1 MKSRKWFLTVLIL
14 IVSCGMLMAA
24 GQGEGGEESSVKRI
38 GYIPTLLGHPVTIAW
53 QEGITRFID
62 ASDSEIV
69 LQAYD
74 AEGRAE
80 AQVTMMEELINQE
93 VDGIILQPVDAA
105 GLSASVKM
113 AEQAGIPVVT
123 LNTPVKVPH
132 TAIVQMA
139 DIEAGYMVGEE
150 LGKSINGKGN
160 VVIIQSPPGA
170 TLGVNREQGFRNAI
184 AELYP
189 EITIVG
195 AQNAEWKR
203 DKAITVMNSFL
214 QANDSISGVFAVN
227 DTMAAG
233 AVIAAESAGRLEEM
247 KIWGANGQGEALTMI
262 EQGRLAGTAYNNCYD
277 QGYEAASIVWDVVQ
291 GNGAKYGSDTYV
303 VKIDPFPAQE
313 STIDQIAPEDRW

>member
-1 MKSRKWFLTVLIL
+1 MRKGYRVLL
-14 IVSCGMLMAA
+14 VCLVMLAVAA
-24 GQGEGGEESSVKRI
+24 MGFAQGQSEEEQTSYRI
-38 GYIPTLLGHPVTIAW
+38 GYIPSLLGHPVTIAW
-53 QEGITRFID
+53 QTGIERYIAATGED
-62 ASDSEIV
+62 IV

-74 AEGRAE
+74 AEGRADS
-80 AQVTMMEELINQE
+80 QVTMMQELINQN
-93 VDGIILQPVDAA
+93 VDAIILQPVDAA
-105 GLSASVKM
+105 GLSASVM
-113 AEQAGIPVVT
+113 AAENAGIPVIT
-123 LNTPVKVPH
+123 LNTPVKVSH
-132 TAIVQMA
+132 TALVQMA

-150 LGKSINGKGN
+150 LGKSIGGKGN

-170 TLGVNREQGFRNAI
+170 TLGVNREMGFRQAI
-184 AELYP
+184 EELYP
-189 EITIVG
+189 EIAIVG

-233 AVIAAESAGRLEEM
+233 AVIAAESAGRLEEI

-277 QGYEAASIVWDVVQ
+277 QGGRAMDIAWDVIN
-291 GNGAKYGSDTYV
+291 GNTAEYGDDTFI

-313 STIDQIAPEDRW
+313 STIAEITPENRW